1 MGDEDSRMCSRLHGI
16 CRQTFGDHSKNKHK
30 VEKNPTYTVEG
41 TTTIRIKITFEES
54 NFKLILTWQQCEE
67 SSEKIFGQ
75 RLLTAS

>member
-1 MGDEDSRMCSRLHGI
+1 MKLPECAVDYMAFADTHLVTTQKINTR
-16 CRQTFGDHSKNKHK
+16 SKKT
-30 VEKNPTYTVEG
+30 PTYTVEG

-54 NFKLILTWQQCEE
+54 NFKLILTWQQCED